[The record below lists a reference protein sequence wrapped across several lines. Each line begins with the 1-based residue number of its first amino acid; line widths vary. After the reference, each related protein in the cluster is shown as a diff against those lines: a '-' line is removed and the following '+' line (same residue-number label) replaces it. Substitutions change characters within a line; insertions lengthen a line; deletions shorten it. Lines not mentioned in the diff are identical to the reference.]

1 MKVSFEGL
9 RSHLLSS
16 YNSLTRKLNNATEK
30 DSDGRDY
37 DKIEINASEIEREI
51 EGIRNIAVTMAYM
64 FQEGE
69 DGFKEMENPHFEDFH
84 PEEEE
89 DQKNYYYICGM
100 DKKKWILE
108 QHSSTNHMYDK
119 YLPYEFHLRMVV
131 NVYEKFKHMLSN
143 HHGVIDNQVNVY
155 LACWGHDLIEDT
167 RVSYNDVKE
176 QLGQEAADIIYA
188 LTNEKGKNR
197 KERANDKYY
206 EGIRNT
212 PGAVFV
218 KLCDRIANVQ
228 YSKMTG
234 SRMFEMYKKE
244 NINFMVSLDRQV
256 GNDYEEMYQYLIKL
270 FEDQENY
277 TYL

>member
-1 MKVSFEGL
+1 
-9 RSHLLSS
+9 
-16 YNSLTRKLNNATEK
+16 
-30 DSDGRDY
+30 
-37 DKIEINASEIEREI
+37 
-51 EGIRNIAVTMAYM
+51 
-64 FQEGE
+64 
-69 DGFKEMENPHFEDFH
+69 
-84 PEEEE
+84 
-89 DQKNYYYICGM
+89 M

-108 QHSSTNHMYDK
+108 QHSGTNHMYDK

-131 NVYEKFKHMLSN
+131 NVYEKFKHILSN
-143 HHGVIDNQVNVY
+143 HHGVIDNQANVY

-176 QLGQEAADIIYA
+176 HLGQEAADIIYA

-206 EGIRNT
+206 EGIKNT

-244 NINFMVSLDRQV
+244 NDEFVTKLGYPFNNSHEHSNMF
-256 GNDYEEMYQYLIKL
+256 EYLIQL
-270 FEDQENY
+270 FED
-277 TYL
+277 